1 MQKSQCLKISKNV
14 SLQITRTD
22 AAFGGWCEA
31 CGAKLA
37 SLAFEGASPPL
48 GPPTVALCSKHQK
61 IRPKIWSEKK
71 NFEKISKKI

>member
-1 MQKSQCLKISKNV
+1 MS
-14 SLQITRTD
+14 TRTD

-48 GPPTVALCSKHQK
+48 KPPMAAPCGKKSNRSK
-61 IRPKIWSEKK
+61 IFVTE
-71 NFEKISKKI
+71 NF